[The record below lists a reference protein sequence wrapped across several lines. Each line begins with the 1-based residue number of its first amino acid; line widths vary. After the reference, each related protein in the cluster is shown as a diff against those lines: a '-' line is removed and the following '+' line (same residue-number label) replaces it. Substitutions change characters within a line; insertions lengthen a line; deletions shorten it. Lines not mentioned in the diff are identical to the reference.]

1 MATSGIVS
9 PLLKCGLMECC
20 GLRSVVAILCLSI
33 PKYIL
38 EFTHQYIN
46 IHIVIEILIEIESFK

>member
-9 PLLKCGLMECC
+9 PLDI
-20 GLRSVVAILCLSI
+20 LRSVVAILCLSI